1 MLAVL
6 NRSIVT
12 DYTPALKPP
21 WILLALL
28 IAMLAVAAPRDLL
41 PSVLVAS
48 SLSVVLGLFFDW
60 LWERRRWRHG
70 TAAEGEAPDPSKPAE
85 TSPER

>member
-12 DYTPALKPP
+12 DYTPALKPA

-41 PSVLVAS
+41 PEILVVS
-48 SLSVVLGLFFDW
+48 GLSVVLGMFIDW
-60 LWERRRWRHG
+60 LWERRNWRHG
-70 TAAEGEAPDPSKPAE
+70 TAAEGEGPGEPDATKPS
-85 TSPER
+85 S